1 MQAGL
6 ANTRKGSSMRGSGSA
21 PGPVP
26 AAHEAPT
33 LLALSGSGAG
43 VCHKAA
49 VQTLRSFSFIQ
60 SVVALLWHSDPLK
73 HCFPLTSLLCDPFF
87 YMVKWGRGGVPTCL
101 R

>member
-6 ANTRKGSSMRGSGSA
+6 ANARKGSSMRGSGSA

-49 VQTLRSFSFIQ
+49 VQTLGFLP
-60 SVVALLWHSDPLK
+60 ALGRFLIVFDFL
-73 HCFPLTSLLCDPFF
+73 FF
-87 YMVKWGRGGVPTCL
+87 KYL
-101 R
+101 F